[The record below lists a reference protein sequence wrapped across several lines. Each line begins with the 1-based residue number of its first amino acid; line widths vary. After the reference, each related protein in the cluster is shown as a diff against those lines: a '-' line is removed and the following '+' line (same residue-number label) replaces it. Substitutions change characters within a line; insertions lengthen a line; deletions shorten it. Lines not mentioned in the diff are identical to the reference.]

1 MHTEVWKLDTNLWEW
16 SLLQLKGAKP
26 DAREKSDCIR
36 LDESRILVFGGYD
49 GIRWLNDS
57 YVFNIKS
64 LECTQVK
71 PSGSLPPPRSGHK
84 LAMLHQGALLFGGE
98 TTNTQYL
105 GDLWALRGLFEME
118 ATGEAP
124 KWVKMQLSG
133 PSPSGCSG
141 HGFVSAGA
149 KIVVYGGRGDEG
161 WLSRKT
167 IYHKS
172 VSVIDRESVRWVKAN
187 GISEEPSER
196 AFHSLT
202 LVGANKL
209 LMFGGFN
216 GKSTYGDLWFLEL
229 SDDPSLAARNGGA
242 SGTHAGLQNSNNNAA
257 TEGEESNLKK
267 FIDPT
272 LGMFGN
278 VLKGLTPGKEV
289 VEDSPKWMRTRSSLE
304 QESMLGCLRQRL
316 GLPRAGSF
324 GSSAPEDPMNDV
336 RLQILKIAIKVDPKL
351 PKDMNQVNLDAALAR
366 ARSFFSSVEPEN
378 LTSDDIQ
385 ALLYDYKC
393 ILPSGL
399 AFLRQKGK
407 GLAHFGKWNHYLVDD
422 LRVTEI
428 PKLLSTYRELLS
440 ATLGM

>member
-1 MHTEVWKLDTNLWEW
+1 MHTDVWKLDTNLWEW

-26 DAREKSDCIR
+26 DAREKSDCIG

-84 LAMLHQGALLFGGE
+84 LAMLHQGVLLFGGE

-105 GDLWALRGLFEME
+105 GDLWALRGLFDVET
-118 ATGEAP
+118 TGEAP

-167 IYHKS
+167 IYHKN

-202 LVGANKL
+202 LVGSDKL
-209 LMFGGFN
+209 LMFGGYN
-216 GKSTYGDLWFLEL
+216 GKSTYGDMWFLEMK
-229 SDDPSLAARNGGA
+229 DDPSLTQAAAKNGA
-242 SGTHAGLQNSNNNAA
+242 SAAQEGQGNPSNA
-257 TEGEESNLKK
+257 TEAEESQKR
-267 FIDPT
+267 FDPT
-272 LGMFGN
+272 FGIFGSM
-278 VLKGLTPGKEV
+278 LKGVTPVKEA
-289 VEDSPKWMRTRSSLE
+289 VEDSPKWMQTRSSLE
-304 QESMLGCLRQRL
+304 RESMLGCLRQRL
-316 GLPRAGSF
+316 GLPREGSY
-324 GSSAPEDPMNDV
+324 GSTVKDPMKDV
-336 RLQILKIAIKVDPKL
+336 RLQILKIAIKVDPNL

-366 ARSFFSSVEPEN
+366 ARSFFSSVDPEN

-393 ILPSGL
+393 ILPNGL
-399 AFLRQKGK
+399 ASLRQKGK
-407 GLAHFGKWNHYLVDD
+407 DIGYFGKWNHYLVEDI
-422 LRVTEI
+422 RVTEI
-428 PKLLSTYRELLS
+428 PELLSTYRELLS